1 MAKAL
6 VMAVNKTHPDP
17 VKDARGCHK
26 RGDIIVV
33 KPDAHVWS
41 TAEQNPASFALVDV
55 PDAWLSDANDYTGL
69 LFESA
74 SEIIPFSARQKRG
87 TDDTHSHQ
95 HEALHQRSARRGRS
109 LNVALASQ
117 PFIKS
122 ILARLHAVHPVKVV
136 L

>member
-41 TAEQNPASFALVDV
+41 TAEQNPSSFALVDV
-55 PDAWLSDANDYTGL
+55 PDSWLSDANDYTGPL
-69 LFESA
+69 VESA
-74 SEIIPFSARQKRG
+74 SEIIPFSARKKPNQE
-87 TDDTHSHQ
+87 Q
-95 HEALHQRSARRGRS
+95 LIARTKERKLLRRHRYSIDLDGAGQLIDRR
-109 LNVALASQ
+109 NV
-117 PFIKS
+117 
-122 ILARLHAVHPVKVV
+122 
-136 L
+136 